1 MANNISVALT
11 ADDREYQRV
20 LKSATTA
27 ADKFGKTLDASAKQ
41 ASTSLNGL
49 SAKLDSIGTSM
60 TKFGGFADSA
70 ANKISGLTT
79 ALLGVGAVAF
89 ISNMLQSASATKDL
103 SDAFGLTLTSTLELE
118 TAFARAGRN
127 SDQMGTALGALANA
141 ASGAQEGNL
150 DLRESFKTL
159 GLSMADLQKMGAKE
173 AIERIA
179 QTMTTGAVTSEK
191 LNAAYQILGR
201 SAKGLPFG
209 DLAQGLKDAN
219 GTMGSAAA
227 ATESLDATMKLL
239 EKSTLAVKKEFM
251 VLVQPIADAFNKF
264 AGEGVNAVQIA
275 QGIAAAIAVAFGGVL
290 IKGIVSAVDSVRS
303 LAVAFGLVA
312 PATQAATTAA
322 GVYNSVLAA
331 TAAIDTAAVAGKAR
345 LLSASTRYGAALDIQ
360 ARAQA
365 TLEALTASGVATET
379 ALTKARDGLAA
390 ANLRVVATTQALT
403 AAMSGAATATTAAV
417 AATGTLAATSTTAV
431 AATSALYTAM
441 YTIGKVAGSMVLALT
456 TMTISFAAIK
466 AGIAAAG
473 VALLAFLGPIGL
485 TIAAI
490 TAIATALSL
499 TFDLKLLDKMA
510 SGFENLTKE
519 YVRPLYDLIV
529 GIGNAMGVATK
540 AINTPL
546 KITENAPSGAGFRT
560 PGMGPQAYS
569 SGKDIVVAGQNT
581 DVLKDTAL
589 ITGNLKNA
597 ADQQRA
603 AEQSLRNQIELFK
616 LNNAQATERLQLQL
630 KLVGAG
636 ELETATKK
644 SSLEFEQKRAQELLK
659 INGEIARM
667 EAAAKSEKGG
677 AEKYAGQ
684 LSILKQQRD
693 MISQQTDSQTA
704 LTAQITLGTQARQ
717 MELVY
722 IEAGVKA
729 RSQVRDIDMA
739 IADFSR
745 SEDDRKLAAIQKQI
759 DAEAELAVKKR
770 QEQLGNVPISQEETL
785 AITNKIKESYS
796 ALIAKRKELTAAEK
810 ENEAYKFSLDLQNNA
825 MLEGIKITAEMAKL
839 TQTTD
844 QQRITD
850 LRTQLEL
857 LAQQEIMK
865 RQAALAPGQKLGQT
879 EQDAIR
885 NKVFNANK
893 GVIEQTQAAIDKS
906 REFSTGWEASYNK
919 FAADAQDGASKA
931 AREFAILTTGI
942 EDALMKMVQTGKLS
956 FKDLANSLIAEFA
969 RNEIK
974 NLLSNIMPKG
984 GGGGGSLLGSI
995 FGSLFG
1001 GFFANGGNP
1010 PVGIPSIVGERG
1022 PELFVPKSAGTIVPN
1037 NQLGMTNNNITQV
1050 TYSIS
1055 AVDAPSF
1062 KALVARDPEF
1072 LFNVTEQARRNL
1084 PSRSRR

>member
-60 TKFGGFADSA
+60 TKFGGFADNA

-103 SDAFGLTLTSTLELE
+103 SEAFGLTLTSTLELE

-127 SDQMGTALGALANA
+127 SDQMGSALGALANA

-150 DLRESFKTL
+150 DLRESFGKL

-173 AIERIA
+173 AIATIA

-191 LNAAYQILGR
+191 LNAAYAILGR

-209 DLAQGLKDAN
+209 DLAQGLADAN
-219 GTMGSAAA
+219 GKMGSAAA

-251 VLVQPIADAFNKF
+251 VLIQPIADAFNKF
-264 AGEGVNAVQIA
+264 AGEGANAVAIA
-275 QGIAAAIAVAFGGVL
+275 QGIAAAIALAFGGVL
-290 IKGIVSAVDSVRS
+290 IKGVVSVVESVRG
-303 LAVAFGLVA
+303 LATAFGIVA
-312 PATQAATTAA
+312 PATNAASAAVGIYNTVLGANIAVEAQAIISKARMTAAATQVGTALNA
-322 GVYNSVLAA
+322 
-331 TAAIDTAAVAGKAR
+331 
-345 LLSASTRYGAALDIQ
+345 Q
-360 ARAQA
+360 ARAQVMLEQ
-365 TLEALTASGVATET
+365 LEALGSATT
-379 ALTKARDGLAA
+379 TSLAA
-390 ANLRVVATTQALT
+390 AREVLAKANLRVAATQEALT
-403 AAMSGAATATTAAV
+403 LAMTGTAAATTAAV
-417 AATGTLAATSTTAV
+417 ASTGVLATTTVSATAGLTGFGVALYNIGKVVGSMVAAVV
-431 AATSALYTAM
+431 AATTSWAAF
-441 YTIGKVAGSMVLALT
+441 VAR
-456 TMTISFAAIK
+456 
-466 AGIAAAG
+466 IAAVGTALVAILGGPVTATIAG
-473 VALLAFLGPIGL
+473 LVALGVVIDRVFGIGILDAFAKGL
-485 TIAAI
+485 E
-490 TAIATALSL
+490 S
-499 TFDLKLLDKMA
+499 
-510 SGFENLTKE
+510 LTKE
-519 YVRPLYDLIV
+519 YARPLYDMIV
-529 GIGNAMGVATK
+529 GIGDALGIATK
-540 AINTPL
+540 AVNTPF
-546 KITENAPSGAGFRT
+546 KITENAPTGAGNRSGT
-560 PGMGPQAYS
+560 MPQAYS

-581 DVLKDTAL
+581 DTAL
-589 ITGNLKNA
+589 INGNLKNA
-597 ADQQRA
+597 ADQQKA
-603 AEQSLRNQIELFK
+603 AEQSLRNQIKLFE
-616 LNNAQATERLQLQL
+616 LNNEQAAKRLQLQL
-630 KLVGAG
+630 ELVGAG

-644 SSLEFEQKRAQELLK
+644 SSLEFDQKRAQELLK
-659 INGEIARM
+659 ISGEIARM

-684 LSILKQQRD
+684 LKLLNQQRD
-693 MISQQTDSQTA
+693 MIDQQKDSQTA
-704 LTAQITLGTQARQ
+704 LTAQITLATQARQ
-717 MELVY
+717 SELFY
-722 IEAGVKA
+722 IEASAKA
-729 RSQVRDIDMA
+729 RNQVRDIDMA

-745 SEDDRKLAAIQKQI
+745 SEDDRKLAALNRQI

-770 QEQLGNVPISQEETL
+770 QEQLGNVPITDEEAL
-785 AITNKIKESYS
+785 AIINKIKDSYS
-796 ALIAKRKELTAAEK
+796 GVIAKRKELTAAER
-810 ENEAYKFSLDLQNNA
+810 ETEAYKFTLDLQNNA
-825 MLEGIKITAEMAKL
+825 LLEGIKITAEMAKL

-919 FAADAQDGASKA
+919 FASDATDGAQRAK
-931 AREFAILTTGI
+931 REFDILTDGI
-942 EDALMKMVQTGKLS
+942 TDALLKMVQGGKLS

-969 RNEIK
+969 RSEIK
-974 NLLSNIMPKG
+974 NLLSNIMPKSS
-984 GGGGGSLLGSI
+984 GGSILGGV
-995 FGSLFG
+995 FGMIKNFLIPGAATG
-1001 GFFANGGNP
+1001 GHISGP
-1010 PVGIPSIVGERG
+1010 TIVGERG
-1022 PELFVPKSAGTIVPN
+1022 PELFTPRSSGYVTPN
-1037 NQLGMTNNNITQV
+1037 NQLGMTNQNITQV